1 MSPILLAIGSRLIPI
16 VLVPGTVW
24 PDEIFQKSATF
35 AIVIAFGDRGNG
47 VTFASAPLAPF
58 VVTTFLGLIL
68 HRVIGERT

>member
-35 AIVIAFGDRGNG
+35 AIVIAFGAGRAGSPSG
-47 VTFASAPLAPF
+47 ARRSRPLW
-58 VVTTFLGLIL
+58 
-68 HRVIGERT
+68 